1 MKGKRHRLWEG
12 VKSLL
17 ILLLSCSA
25 VYLAGRTL
33 FPQESGGFLSRLP
46 QSGSVPTQSTQS
58 VLLSQVLRPATLAV
72 TWEEG
77 RYGLLQHQEDQEV
90 YTQLTALLAEALNS
104 AQAPDQTDR
113 RSWEH
118 ALAQPGFFFEYL
130 GPIPLDALTRWLSQ
144 QDNAALSGVQAQRL
158 CVTAQTLY
166 VSDGSEGY
174 YACPLTTD
182 LAPALEEL
190 TAGLSPNGARFA
202 GNLSGFRHL
211 HPDSLILAL
220 TPQLPQLSAAD
231 PIPLSDAA
239 DPGETLS
246 MLLQALSFHPQT
258 NPLYAVTGGYAITDG
273 GETLR
278 ISASG
283 ELTYRRSGE
292 DTPRFPAG
300 GQPLDATLALAE
312 STVGAVCGDARIY
325 LKDIQTQGQTTLIT
339 YGYAYRGAAIQLE
352 REGWCAQFTVED
364 DAITAFVL
372 RPRLYTV
379 QGDTPIL
386 LLPQEQA
393 AAALSPGQE
402 QILAPLYEDSA
413 GAQLLTP
420 FWAAWTAGR

>member
-1 MKGKRHRLWEG
+1 MKGKRLRLWEG
-12 VKSLL
+12 IKTLL

-33 FPQESGGFLSRLP
+33 FPQESGGLLSRLP
-46 QSGSVPTQSTQS
+46 QGSAAPTPSSQSTR
-58 VLLSQVLRPATLAV
+58 LSQALRPATFAV

-77 RYGLLQHQEDQEV
+77 RYGLLHHQEDQEV
-90 YTQLTALLAEALNS
+90 YTQLTTLLAEALS
-104 AQAPDQTDR
+104 GAGTPSQTDR
-113 RSWEH
+113 RSWER

-144 QDNAALSGVQAQRL
+144 QDNATLSGIQAQRL

-166 VSDGSEGY
+166 VSDGSDSY
-174 YACPLTTD
+174 YACPLASNLTVALTD
-182 LAPALEEL
+182 L
-190 TAGLSPNGARFA
+190 TDGLSPNGARFA
-202 GNLSGFRHL
+202 NGLSGFRLL

-220 TPQLPQLSAAD
+220 TPQLPQLSATN
-231 PIPLSDAA
+231 PIPLSDSA

-278 ISASG
+278 VSASG
-283 ELTYRRSGE
+283 ELTYRRSSE
-292 DTPRFPAG
+292 DTPRFPVG
-300 GQPLDATLALAE
+300 EQPLDATLALAE
-312 STVGAVCGDARIY
+312 DTVGAVCGDARIY
-325 LKDIQTQGQTTLIT
+325 LKDIQAQGQTTVIT
-339 YGYAYRGAAIQLE
+339 YGYAYRGAAIRLE
-352 REGWCAQFTVED
+352 QEGWCAQFTIED
-364 DAITAFVL
+364 GAITAFVL

-379 QGDTPIL
+379 QEDAYTL

-393 AAALSPGQE
+393 AAALRPGQD
-402 QILAPLYEDSA
+402 QILTPLYEDKA
-413 GAQLLTP
+413 GVQLLVP